1 MRLLAAAL
9 IAASTPVAIAPT
21 SAQMPANSP
30 NTSTQTQGKHAV
42 CINRRLIRS
51 IDPDGPLTLRFRM
64 ETGVDYRSPLAA
76 ACHFTPGSNQFA
88 MHSNGGS
95 SDLCEG
101 DLLDVVTLQSG
112 SAFDSCQVGEFV
124 AVPKD
129 HP

>member
-1 MRLLAAAL
+1 MRLLALAL
-9 IAASTPVAIAPT
+9 IAVAAPAL
-21 SAQMPANSP
+21 AQVPGSSP
-30 NTSTQTQGKHAV
+30 NTSTQAEGKHAV

-64 ETGVDYRSPLAA
+64 QTGVDYRSLLAA